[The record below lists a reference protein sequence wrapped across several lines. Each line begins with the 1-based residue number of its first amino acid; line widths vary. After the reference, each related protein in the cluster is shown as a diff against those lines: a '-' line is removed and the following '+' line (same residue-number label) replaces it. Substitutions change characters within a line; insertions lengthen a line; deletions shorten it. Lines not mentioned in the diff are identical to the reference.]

1 MQYVV
6 GSVPFV
12 NAKPLVSQF
21 EHLKEASPV
30 KVLYQVPSKLPA
42 MLDSGSAQ
50 AVLVSSFDALKNKGR
65 TIAAGCSIS
74 TRGEAQSVRIFSKV
88 PVEEIKT
95 IALDNTSL
103 TSIYLAQII
112 LAENYRVKAEATSIG
127 PNQNAM
133 LKQRDACVLIGDNGM
148 AADPEGLYVLD
159 LGTEWGKLT
168 KLPFVWAAWTG
179 KKDMPEELA
188 QHLINAKEWGQQHL
202 KLVVDECQR
211 EARWPGDSCRKYLTE
226 IMNYDLTN
234 EHLQG
239 LKMFQE
245 LLLKHGFLKE
255 KHFPSLVNPQSP
267 AAAVAV

>member
-6 GSVPFV
+6 GCVPYV

-21 EHLKEASPV
+21 EHLKELSPV

-50 AVLVSSFDALKNKGR
+50 AVLVSSFDALKTKGR

-88 PVEEIKT
+88 PIEEIKT
-95 IALDNTSL
+95 IALDNSSL
-103 TSIYLAQII
+103 TSIQLAQII
-112 LAENYRVKAEATSIG
+112 LIENYGVRAEATLIG

-148 AADPEGLYVLD
+148 TADPDGLYVLD
-159 LGTEWGKLT
+159 CGIEWRKLSN
-168 KLPFVWAAWTG
+168 LPFVWAAWIG

-188 QHLINAKEWGQQHL
+188 QLLLNAKEWGQEHL
-202 KLVVDECQR
+202 KLVADEAQR
-211 EARWPGDSCRKYLTE
+211 EVHWPGDSCKKYLTE
-226 IMNYDLTN
+226 IMNYDLTD
-234 EHLQG
+234 EHMKG
-239 LKMFQE
+239 LKLFQE
-245 LLLKHGFLKE
+245 LSLKHGFLKE